1 MAAGVALPTPAVVTG
16 TLSVEVAEVSPSP
29 VGTTEGACLPGGTQS
44 SAEDAVVGG
53 QAFAATVLVAT
64 FEVALPTFE
73 FGAALGTAAAVA
85 VVDAGAAGAALATV
99 MAKGCEMQEARMTS

>member
-1 MAAGVALPTPAVVTG
+1 MASGA
-16 TLSVEVAEVSPSP
+16 LSVEVAEVSPM
-29 VGTTEGACLPGGTQS
+29 GTAEGACLPGGTQS
-44 SAEDAVVGG
+44 SAEDAVAGG
-53 QAFAATVLVAT
+53 EAFAATVLVAT

-85 VVDAGAAGAALATV
+85 VVDAGAAGTALATV